1 MPGSGRSEIFFIIGM
16 MVLTLILSGIAMYF
30 FVRTYRK
37 EMRQREAQRNNKRAA
52 KTARE
57 NSAAG

>member
-52 KTARE
+52 KAANE
-57 NSAAG
+57 SSANG

>member
-1 MPGSGRSEIFFIIGM
+1 MLGSGRSEIFFIIGM

-37 EMRQREAQRNNKRAA
+37 EMREREAQRSNKRAA
-52 KTARE
+52 KKANE
-57 NSAAG
+57 SSAAG

>member
-37 EMRQREAQRNNKRAA
+37 EMRQREERRSQKPEARSQ
-52 KTARE
+52 KTE
-57 NSAAG
+57 VGGQ